1 MTNPTGAQRSSLEAG
16 SRATLP
22 TAREGRASV
31 PSQKPRRRDKPWQR
45 FRTTREGK
53 AFIFVTAGVGLAAIN
68 TGNNLLF
75 LIFGF
80 MLSLIVMSGILSEI
94 VLRKVRVARRLPER
108 AFAGST
114 TLIEISLKNGKSWAP
129 SYSLE
134 VEDLAEDMP
143 TERRCYFLKV
153 AAQAEQVA
161 SYRRT
166 FKRRGYV
173 HLTGFRV
180 ATRYPFGMIEKW
192 RMLPMTDQILVYP
205 ELVRDQSLD
214 HGASLAGAD
223 APTSRAGSGS
233 DVAGLRHYQA
243 GDAARSIHWRR
254 TAALGRVVVFEM
266 HSDSSARVTIVLD
279 NVRPAAAGAAW
290 DEGFERAI
298 SRAAALCVS
307 CVGHELGVEVVCRG
321 QRSPLV
327 LAGSPTDPMLR
338 FLALLQPV
346 AAERAPTIAAVG
358 QGSRIVHVRVTPVD
372 GASAQVDTAPLPAT
386 KRARQ
391 AS

>member
-1 MTNPTGAQRSSLEAG
+1 VSKDVRPERLSRGSTSPTSSPSG
-16 SRATLP
+16 P
-22 TAREGRASV
+22 GRA
-31 PSQKPRRRDKPWQR
+31 PRSAKNRSPWQR

-53 AFIFVTAGVGLAAIN
+53 AFIFVTGGVGLAAIN
-68 TGNNLLF
+68 TGNNMLF

-94 VLRKVRVARRLPER
+94 VLRKVQVARRLPER
-108 AFAGST
+108 AFAGTT
-114 TLIEISLKNGKSWAP
+114 TLIEVSLKNAKAWAP

-134 VEDLAEDMP
+134 VEDLAEGM
-143 TERRCYFLKV
+143 TSERRCYFLKV

-173 HLTGFRV
+173 TLSGFRV

-192 RMLPMTDQILVYP
+192 RWNSAEEQVLVYP
-205 ELVRDQSLD
+205 ELLRDHELD
-214 HGASLAGAD
+214 RATATVGAD
-223 APTSRAGSGS
+223 APTTRSGTGS

-254 TAALGRVVVFEM
+254 TATLGRVVVFEM

-279 NVRPAAAGAAW
+279 NARPARADGRW
-290 DEGFERAI
+290 DHGFELAI
-298 SRAAALCVS
+298 SRAAALAVS
-307 CVGHELGVEVVCRG
+307 CVGRELAVEVLCRG

-327 LAGSPTDPMLR
+327 MAGTPTDPILR

-346 AAERAPTIAAVG
+346 AEERAPAFGPIARASRVVDIKVTPASEPAAVTG
-358 QGSRIVHVRVTPVD
+358 ASPRTPV
-372 GASAQVDTAPLPAT
+372 VRPT
-386 KRARQ
+386 RQ

>member
-1 MTNPTGAQRSSLEAG
+1 V
-16 SRATLP
+16 TLP
-22 TAREGRASV
+22 VKGNA
-31 PSQKPRRRDKPWQR
+31 PPKRRDKPWQR

-114 TLIEISLKNGKSWAP
+114 TLIEISLKNGKGWAP

-134 VEDLAEDMP
+134 VEDLAEGMT

-153 AAQAEQVA
+153 APQAEQIA

-166 FKRRGYV
+166 FKRRGHV
-173 HLTGFRV
+173 SLTGFRI

-192 RMLPMTDQILVYP
+192 RMLPAPEQVLVYP
-205 ELVRDQSLD
+205 ELVRDQTLD

-223 APTSRAGSGS
+223 APTSRPGSGS
-233 DVAGLRHYQA
+233 DVAGLRHYQP

-279 NVRPAAAGAAW
+279 NARPTGADPRW

-307 CVGHELGVEVVCRG
+307 CVGRELGVEVVCRG

-327 LAGSPTDPMLR
+327 LAGSPTDPILR

-346 AAERAPTIAAVG
+346 PAELAPTFAAVG
-358 QGSRIVHVRVTPVD
+358 HGSRVVHVRVTPVE
-372 GASAQVDTAPLPAT
+372 AAAAQVDTAPLPLA

>member
-1 MTNPTGAQRSSLEAG
+1 VTSKAGAQRPSRESVAATASAAGRNSRVSL
-16 SRATLP
+16 P
-22 TAREGRASV
+22 V
-31 PSQKPRRRDKPWQR
+31 KKPRRDQPWQR

-53 AFIFVTAGVGLAAIN
+53 AFIFVSAGVGLAAIN

-94 VLRKVRVARRLPER
+94 VLRRVRVARRLPER

-134 VEDLAEDMP
+134 VEDLAEGMT

-166 FKRRGYV
+166 FKRRGHV
-173 HLTGFRV
+173 TLSGFRI

-192 RMLPMTDQILVYP
+192 RMLPASEQVLVYP
-205 ELVRDQSLD
+205 ELVRDQTLD

-223 APTSRAGSGS
+223 APTTRPGSGG

-279 NVRPAAAGAAW
+279 NARPAVADGRW

-307 CVGHELGVEVVCRG
+307 CVGRELGVELVCRG

-327 LAGSPTDPMLR
+327 LAGSPTDPILR
-338 FLALLQPV
+338 FLALLQSVPAEH
-346 AAERAPTIAAVG
+346 AAPFAAIG
-358 QGSRIVHVRVTPVD
+358 HGSRVVHVRVTPVE
-372 GASAQVDTAPLPAT
+372 GAAAQADTAPLPAAR
-386 KRARQ
+386 RARQ

>member
-1 MTNPTGAQRSSLEAG
+1 M
-16 SRATLP
+16 ATSNGQTKTDAKLAS
-22 TAREGRASV
+22 ARVAPARKREKS
-31 PSQKPRRRDKPWQR
+31 WQR

-94 VLRKVRVARRLPER
+94 VLRRVRVARPRPPR
-108 AFAGST
+108 GFAGST
-114 TLIEISLKNGKSWAP
+114 ALIEISLKNGKAWAP

-134 VEDLAEDMP
+134 VEDLADGMT

-153 AAQAEQVA
+153 AAKSEQVA

-173 HLTGFRV
+173 SLSGFRI

-192 RMLPMTDQILVYP
+192 RMLPAEEEILVYP
-205 ELVRDQSLD
+205 ELVRADELD
-214 HGASLAGAD
+214 EGANNMGAD
-223 APTSRAGSGS
+223 APTVRHGSGS
-233 DVAGLRHYQA
+233 DVAGLRHYMA

-266 HSDSSARVTIVLD
+266 HSDASARVTIVLD
-279 NVRPAAAGAAW
+279 NARPAGADERW
-290 DEGFERAI
+290 DQGFERAI
-298 SRAAALCVS
+298 SRAAALSVS
-307 CVGHELGVEVVCRG
+307 CIGHEIGVEVVCRG

-327 LAGSPTDPMLR
+327 IAGSPIDPILR
-338 FLALLQPV
+338 FLALLSTVPL
-346 AAERAPTIAAVG
+346 ERAPAFGAVG
-358 QGSRIVHVRVTPVD
+358 RSSRVVHLQTIPAAGGG
-372 GASAQVDTAPLPAT
+372 GAAAQADPAPLP
-386 KRARQ
+386 KRSRQ